1 MQVLNIFHVLI
12 AIALVAFVLIQ
23 KGQGATAGAAFG
35 SGASGT
41 VFGSRGAGNFLTRS
55 TWVLA
60 TLFCTISLT
69 MAVMV
74 SRTSALPENNL
85 GVVGAEQL
93 APVVEEGQQA
103 NEVSLTSD
111 EPLVTD
117 MPSFDTDAASD
128 DLPALDTTAGEP
140 VDDAVTEE
148 LQAVKDEQDSTGADS
163 DDS

>member
-1 MQVLNIFHVLI
+1 M
-12 AIALVAFVLIQ
+12 
-23 KGQGATAGAAFG
+23 
-35 SGASGT
+35 
-41 VFGSRGAGNFLTRS
+41 
-55 TWVLA
+55 
-60 TLFCTISLT
+60 
-69 MAVMV
+69 
-74 SRTSALPENNL
+74 SALPEDNL